1 MSSGRQALW
10 ARQTA
15 WRRKPGRGSAR
26 EDSPRGSAGTRGED
40 WVGLT
45 GGSGATRAVGGWRE
59 ALGAAGGGPR
69 SPTGSLPRAD
79 GAQAESSGGLD
90 GGSEEGPGAPGTLTR
105 PSSWV
110 RGQGE
115 PGCLQGWV
123 DLCHSVV
130 SDSVTHG
137 LQPSRL
143 LCPQDSPGKSTGLGS
158 HFLLQGIFPAQGSN
172 PCLLCLLHCRQILYP
187 LSDRKRQVGLGQK
200 LASGGGARTPRP
212 GANLPVPRAPAA
224 SPARRPSA
232 ASELRPPSS
241 MCPRPVTTDPG
252 GPRGCGPR
260 LHGMNVQT
268 QGYSQGGL

>member
-1 MSSGRQALW
+1 M
-10 ARQTA
+10 
-15 WRRKPGRGSAR
+15 
-26 EDSPRGSAGTRGED
+26 
-40 WVGLT
+40 GLT

-130 SDSVTHG
+130 SDS
-137 LQPSRL
+137 L
-143 LCPQDSPGKSTGLGS
+143 
-158 HFLLQGIFPAQGSN
+158 
-172 PCLLCLLHCRQILYP
+172 
-187 LSDRKRQVGLGQK
+187 
-200 LASGGGARTPRP
+200 
-212 GANLPVPRAPAA
+212 
-224 SPARRPSA
+224 
-232 ASELRPPSS
+232 
-241 MCPRPVTTDPG
+241 
-252 GPRGCGPR
+252 
-260 LHGMNVQT
+260 
-268 QGYSQGGL
+268 